1 MEITRLSN
9 NTKILNTIY
18 IKDYIFCNKSY
29 SVEIYSK
36 LLELVYSLPTSE
48 YIKLIIKYS
57 EDVLIFFNNDD
68 QYCFLSFNGKNINE
82 FLKYN
87 LLYNDEKFKNVFNNL
102 KFYGK
107 LCLENFKYH
116 YIYKNTIVMYNKKF
130 IKFFKVCNYEIIE
143 DDSPNDLHFYN
154 LVFISINSN
163 LNIIVRDVE
172 GSIFYL
178 KYSFSEQNI
187 PILNKKIK
195 KWCSCIFEYKEGF
208 LVINDNTIWYEV
220 NNKKV
225 CTSEFGNCFVV
236 SSLLYKDYLV
246 LSMEDGEII
255 YIRLFEN
262 AFEIE
267 IYQYMNSF
275 ENMHVIGNHIFGFS
289 SVGVSCL
296 FNKENLVSKIDSIC
310 DLNNVKNDNFKLTFS
325 NERYTYTLTNMIRT
339 EIDKFA
345 KEKVEIFFL
354 FENLLICSYKNRFT
368 INLQNKVIHDEKY
381 SIREFYEC
389 DRMLYFYTKF
399 KIYILSKLNK
409 QRVFFN
415 SLLLDE
421 NFVLQYKKF
430 EEILICKFFKHDFI
444 ILDIQNNLLTR
455 NKQIKTNLN
464 ISCILYNVDI
474 YVSTYNNQFIIL
486 NKDLKE
492 IQNFS
497 YITFIIGVPNN
508 NILYLYG
515 TDENLYKFETIKNE
529 KKIIGKYKNVKNLVC
544 INNDLFIITNENCF
558 INNYLLNVFF
568 NYIVYYNGVY
578 YISKKGIY
586 FLDISKPCSY
596 NFTRKNTKYLFND
609 RMIKVYNKDDYGL
622 IKLNKKKF
630 TKNAKDFFNKDNKFN
645 ESESLI
651 FETCIKKCIQFD
663 KKKYYILTKN
673 LIYLICAISK
683 KIKILKKININDCI
697 DMRIHKDKLI
707 YYTHNE
713 IFDDGEKI
721 IYYKG
726 IIETIDINYN
736 IILIVD
742 KFKGFSVY
750 GLDGSFRA
758 KIYDEK
764 WILGCIYKFKEE
776 IFYILSNNKH
786 IFVFVFS
793 DNTKKFN
800 LRKKFKINDKIVN
813 FSQQSLDINEKCVY
827 CLTSCNSLFVLK
839 FLN

>member
-187 PILNKKIK
+187 PILNKKLK
-195 KWCSCIFEYKEGF
+195 N
-208 LVINDNTIWYEV
+208 VINDNTIWYEV

-389 DRMLYFYTKF
+389 DRM
-399 KIYILSKLNK
+399 
-409 QRVFFN
+409 VFFN

-421 NFVLQYKKF
+421 NFVLQYKK
-430 EEILICKFFKHDFI
+430 
-444 ILDIQNNLLTR
+444 

-529 KKIIGKYKNVKNLVC
+529 KKL
-544 INNDLFIITNENCF
+544 LEN
-558 INNYLLNVFF
+558 IK
-568 NYIVYYNGVY
+568 I
-578 YISKKGIY
+578 
-586 FLDISKPCSY
+586 Y
-596 NFTRKNTKYLFND
+596 NFTRKNTKYLYND

-630 TKNAKDFFNKDNKFN
+630 TKNAKDFYNKDNKFN
-645 ESESLI
+645 ESE
-651 FETCIKKCIQFD
+651 
-663 KKKYYILTKN
+663 N
-673 LIYLICAISK
+673 
-683 KIKILKKININDCI
+683 
-697 DMRIHKDKLI
+697 KLI

-776 IFYILSNNKH
+776 IFIY
-786 IFVFVFS
+786 
-793 DNTKKFN
+793 
-800 LRKKFKINDKIVN
+800 
-813 FSQQSLDINEKCVY
+813 
-827 CLTSCNSLFVLK
+827 
-839 FLN
+839 